1 MEPGETLRKT
11 RERLG
16 FTIRHVEAASLKL
29 VEKYSNQDF
38 GISISRLSDIETK
51 GVVPSIFKLYSLAA
65 IYHTDVRTILGL
77 YGIEIGNLPSDQ
89 QLLMPPRTHRVTGLD
104 YIESLLVPV
113 RMDPGFDPKST
124 SILGRFVMDWDVVPM
139 AYLNQFKTHEYSY
152 GYVGSEDWTM
162 FPLVHP
168 GSLVQIDESDT
179 TIQKGL
185 WLSEYERPIYF
196 VELRDSFR
204 CCWCELSGSDL
215 LMLAHP
221 LSQQST
227 RVARNGLDAEI
238 IGRVVGIAMRIDF
251 RRRP

>member
-1 MEPGETLRKT
+1 MEAGEILRKT

-16 FTIRHVEAASLKL
+16 LTIRRVEAASLKL
-29 VEKYSNQDF
+29 AEKYSNQDF

-65 IYHTDVRTILGL
+65 IYHTDLRKLLEL
-77 YGIEIGNLPSDQ
+77 YGIEVGNLPSDH
-89 QLLMPPRTHRVTGLD
+89 QLFMPPHTHRVTGLEF
-104 YIESLLVPV
+104 IESVQVPV

-124 SILGRFVMDWDVVPM
+124 SILGRFVMNWGAVPM
-139 AYLNQFKTHEYSY
+139 AYLNQFNTREFSY

-162 FPLVHP
+162 FPLVQP
-168 GSLVQIDESDT
+168 GSLVQIDESET
-179 TIQKGL
+179 TIQKGS

-238 IGRVVGIAMRIDF
+238 IGRVVGIAMRLDF

>member
-1 MEPGETLRKT
+1 LEAGEILRKT

-29 VEKYSNQDF
+29 AEKYSNPDF
-38 GISISRLSDIETK
+38 GLSLSRLSDIETK
-51 GVVPSIFKLYSLAA
+51 GIVPNIFKLYSLAA
-65 IYHTDVRTILGL
+65 IYHMDLRKLLGL
-77 YGIEIGNLPSDQ
+77 YGVEIGNLPNDHQ
-89 QLLMPPRTHRVTGLD
+89 TLMPPRTHRSSGLD
-104 YIESLLVPV
+104 FIDSVQVPV
-113 RMDPGFDPKST
+113 RLDPGFDPKST
-124 SILGRFVMDWDVVPM
+124 SILGRFVMNWGAVPM
-139 AYLNQFKTHEYSY
+139 AYLNQFNTREFSY

-162 FPLVHP
+162 FPLVQP
-168 GSLVQIDESDT
+168 GSLVQIDETET
-179 TIQKGL
+179 TIQRGS
-185 WLSEYERPIYF
+185 WPSEYERPIYF

-221 LSQQST
+221 LSRQST

-238 IGRVVGIAMRIDF
+238 IGRVVGIAMRLDF

>member
-1 MEPGETLRKT
+1 MEPGEVLRKT

-16 FTIRHVEAASLKL
+16 LTIRHVEAASLRL
-29 VEKYSNQDF
+29 AEKYTNQDF

-65 IYHTDVRTILGL
+65 IYRMDVRKILRL
-77 YGIEIGNLPSDQ
+77 YGIDVGNLPSDH
-89 QLLMPPRTHRVTGLD
+89 QLLTPPRTHRVTGLD
-104 YIESLLVPV
+104 FIESAQVPV
-113 RMDPGFDPKST
+113 RLDPGFDPKST
-124 SILGRFVMDWDVVPM
+124 SILGRFVMNWGAVPM
-139 AYLNQFKTHEYSY
+139 SYLGQFNTREYSY

-162 FPLVHP
+162 FPLVQP
-168 GSLVQIDESDT
+168 GSLVQIDESET
-179 TIQKGL
+179 SVQRGA
-185 WLSEYERPIYF
+185 WPSEYERPIYF

-227 RVARNGLDAEI
+227 RVARNGLDVEI
-238 IGRVVGIAMRIDF
+238 IGQVVGIAMRLDF

>member
-1 MEPGETLRKT
+1 MEPGEVLRKT

-16 FTIRHVEAASLKL
+16 LTIRHVEAASLKL
-29 VEKYSNQDF
+29 AEKYTNQDF
-38 GISISRLSDIETK
+38 GVSISRLSDIETK

-65 IYHTDVRTILGL
+65 IYRMDVRKLLRL
-77 YGIEIGNLPSDQ
+77 YGIDVSNLPSDH
-89 QLLMPPRTHRVTGLD
+89 QLLTPPRTHRVTGLD
-104 YIESLLVPV
+104 FIESAQVPV
-113 RMDPGFDPKST
+113 RLDPGFDPKST
-124 SILGRFVMDWDVVPM
+124 SILGRFVMNWGAVPM
-139 AYLNQFKTHEYSY
+139 SYLSQFNTRKYSY

-162 FPLVHP
+162 FPLVQP
-168 GSLVQIDESDT
+168 GSLVQIDESET
-179 TIQKGL
+179 TVQRGA
-185 WLSEYERPIYF
+185 WPSEYERPIYF

-227 RVARNGLDAEI
+227 RVARNGLDVEI
-238 IGRVVGIAMRIDF
+238 IGQVVGIAMRLDF